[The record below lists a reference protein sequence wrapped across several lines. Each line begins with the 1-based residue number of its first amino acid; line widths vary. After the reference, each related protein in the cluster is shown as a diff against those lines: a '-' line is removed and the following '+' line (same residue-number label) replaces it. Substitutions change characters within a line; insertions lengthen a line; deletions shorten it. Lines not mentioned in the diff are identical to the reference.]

1 MHHPRSRTFQCSVTF
16 FTKLPKTKVTFLRFP
31 WVYEIQMDALSTNS
45 VSILIIKGM
54 VLMIPVT
61 GFLWWSRIGWFFLKN
76 IFVYSFWFP
85 WEKISREAFLRS
97 LLHLH
102 TPVLQYFSFLLDLD
116 KGRLTKIMSFG
127 RSLLLSFCS
136 FCLSVFLTFEHAFL
150 SKEYDF
156 IVFLSRTTSCIDLV
170 VLLEKVTFKCNRM
183 CCNKTNIMSGEI
195 SSFTNLIG
203 RNVRTV
209 DCSRRFQMKMYWAKF
224 TIGFLK
230 TVLLLLIDILS

>member
-1 MHHPRSRTFQCSVTF
+1 ME
-16 FTKLPKTKVTFLRFP
+16 
-31 WVYEIQMDALSTNS
+31 VY
-45 VSILIIKGM
+45 V
-54 VLMIPVT
+54 
-61 GFLWWSRIGWFFLKN
+61 FFLILQRKELPWI
-76 IFVYSFWFP
+76 IFSSNRYLCILSDSPGKRYQGRLSFA
-85 WEKISREAFLRS
+85 AFS
-97 LLHLH
+97 IY

-127 RSLLLSFCS
+127 RSLLMSFCS

-230 TVLLLLIDILS
+230 TVLLLLIDILM